1 MADRVGGGAGPRGRA
16 GGGRVLADPGAGVGV
31 DGYNTA
37 HGHGPTW
44 RELVSE
50 ASLWP
55 ADLPMMERHR
65 VVPALWRAG
74 YVDGAQTPFGL
85 RARTP
90 GQRAAFLKGRE
101 NRARTAAA
109 AAGEPI
115 SAP

>member
-1 MADRVGGGAGPRGRA
+1 MWPSGAGAARDRA
-16 GGGRVLADPGAGVGV
+16 DALVADESWRTPALAWVA
-31 DGYNTA
+31 GYNTA

-50 ASLWP
+50 ASLWS